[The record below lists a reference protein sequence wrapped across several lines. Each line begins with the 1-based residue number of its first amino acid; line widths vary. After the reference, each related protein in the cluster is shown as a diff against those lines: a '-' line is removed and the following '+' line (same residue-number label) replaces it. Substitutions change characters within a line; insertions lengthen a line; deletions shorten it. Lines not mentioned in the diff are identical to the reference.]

1 MMKKLFTVA
10 VLALM
15 MAGALVSCD
24 SAAKKRA
31 TKFMDALKEAEYLEA
46 AKMVMGIDMEDD
58 LDEGTLSIAHMIE
71 HEFEDDF
78 KAGGGIKDYS
88 LEEEDVDGDFT
99 SYVVTIIMKDGS
111 EMTAD
116 LEIEKDEDEWI
127 GCSLSNLEQTKE
139 GKGGAA
145 SDDEDEAD
153 DDEED
158 ETDAAFI
165 LGDNKLGPLSLGQ
178 TVASLP
184 ESVEG
189 LYDSYKYDKVEIE
202 NEMEGSWTEEWCYF
216 YKDGKEIF
224 KAFAEG
230 KKLESFVL
238 EEGSSFIKT
247 TEGYYVGYNARNLFT
262 QKPMEW
268 ETWYT
273 GTTFARDGRWEYHI
287 ASDDLIGGVDTPTRV
302 DNIKET
308 AKIVQIA
315 YYKKSPV

>member
-1 MMKKLFTVA
+1 MKKLFTVA

-15 MAGALVSCD
+15 MAGGLMSCGD
-24 SAAKKRA
+24 NAAKKRA
-31 TKFMDALKEAEYLEA
+31 TEFMDALKNEEYLEA
-46 AKMVMGIDMEDD
+46 AMMIMGFEDKEDMD
-58 LDEGTLSIAHMIE
+58 
-71 HEFEDDF
+71 EFEMENAIDIQQGFKEDF
-78 KAGGGIKDYS
+78 KGGIKEYCID
-88 LEEEDVDGDFT
+88 DGDFDDT
-99 SYVVTIIMKDGS
+99 TATFIVTITMNDGS
-111 EMTAD
+111 EMTA
-116 LEIEKDEDEWI
+116 EIAVEKNDDDKWDE
-127 GCSLSNLEQTKE
+127 CAMKSLEQTKGPE
-139 GKGGAA
+139 KTIK
-145 SDDEDEAD
+145 EDGTVD
-153 DDEED
+153 
-158 ETDAAFI
+158 TSFI

-189 LYDSYKYDKVEIE
+189 LYDSYKYDKVEID

-238 EEGSSFIKT
+238 EEGSSFIQT
-247 TEGYYVGYNARNLFT
+247 TDGYYVGSNARDLFT

-268 ETWYT
+268 ETWYE

-287 ASDDLIGGVDTPTRV
+287 ASDDLIGVDTPTRV

-308 AKIVQIA
+308 AKIVQIV